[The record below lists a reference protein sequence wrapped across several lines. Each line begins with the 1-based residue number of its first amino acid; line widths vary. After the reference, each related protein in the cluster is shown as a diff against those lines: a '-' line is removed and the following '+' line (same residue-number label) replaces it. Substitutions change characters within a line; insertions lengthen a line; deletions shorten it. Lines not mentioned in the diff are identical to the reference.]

1 MNRKLHAFLR
11 RRGATNEEIERAE
24 REGHVILL
32 ALDRDLQSGR
42 QRYDAEEAA
51 ARAGMDREL
60 SILLWRALGFP
71 DVPPGI
77 AAFTDDDVETLVM
90 LRKQLEASTY
100 TPDQAVAVLV
110 QQVRLISSAQARIAE
125 LFSEQ
130 LAAQL
135 HDAKERGLT
144 DDEIAEFALDVF
156 GWDRLETLIAY
167 GLRVQLRAA
176 LWRKLALDEAATT
189 SGGVELAVGFVD
201 LVGYTA
207 LSQELEPYELAT
219 LVARFEALAY
229 DTVAKLGGRVVK
241 TIGDEVMF
249 VATDVASAA
258 QIALQLIEQS
268 ALDDVLPDARAGV
281 TYGTML
287 AQEGDYYGPVVNLAS
302 RIVELARP
310 GTVVASEAVHE
321 ALEYDIGIEW
331 RKMRSHRIRDI
342 GRVELWSLATVAS
355 DVP

>member
-11 RRGATNEEIERAE
+11 RRGATDEEIERAE
-24 REGHVILL
+24 REGHLTLL
-32 ALDRDLQSGR
+32 ALDRDVQSGR
-42 QRYDAEEAA
+42 QRYGAEEAA

-60 SILLWRALGFP
+60 SIRLWRALGFP

-77 AAFTDDDVETLVM
+77 DAFTDDDVKTLVM
-90 LRKQLEASTY
+90 LRQQLEASTY
-100 TPDQAVAVLV
+100 TPDQAVVVLV

-135 HDAKERGLT
+135 DGAKERGLT
-144 DDEIAEFALDVF
+144 DDEIAEFAVDVF
-156 GWDRLETLIAY
+156 GWSRLEPLIAY
-167 GLRVQLRAA
+167 GLRVQFRAA
-176 LWRKLALDEAATT
+176 LWRKLALDKAAA

-207 LSQELEPYELAT
+207 LSQELEPDELAI
-219 LVARFEALAY
+219 LVARFDELAY

-249 VATDVASAA
+249 VAADVAAAA

-268 ALDDVLPDARAGV
+268 ALDDVLPDARAGIA
-281 TYGTML
+281 YGTML

-302 RIVELARP
+302 RIVALARP
-310 GTVVASEAVHE
+310 GSVVASEAVHE

-355 DVP
+355 AVP

>member
-1 MNRKLHAFLR
+1 MNRKLHAFLH
-11 RRGATNEEIERAE
+11 RRGATDEEIERAE
-24 REGHVILL
+24 REGHLTLL
-32 ALDRDLQSGR
+32 ALDRDLQAGR

-60 SILLWRALGFP
+60 SIRLWRALGFP
-71 DVPPGI
+71 DVSPGI
-77 AAFTDDDVETLVM
+77 DVFTDDDVKTLVM
-90 LRKQLEASTY
+90 LRTQLEASTY
-100 TPDQAVAVLV
+100 PPEQAVVVLV

-130 LAAQL
+130 LAMQL
-135 HDAKERGLT
+135 DGAKERGLT
-144 DDEIAEFALDVF
+144 DDEIAEFALDAF
-156 GWDRLETLIAY
+156 GWDRLEPLIAY

-176 LWRKLALDEAATT
+176 LWRKLALDEAAA

-207 LSQELEPYELAT
+207 LSQELEPDELAT
-219 LVARFEALAY
+219 LVARFEELAY

-249 VATDVASAA
+249 VAADVAAVA

-268 ALDDVLPDARAGV
+268 ARDDVLPDARAGV
-281 TYGTML
+281 AYGTML

-302 RIVELARP
+302 RIVALARP

-342 GRVELWSLATVAS
+342 GRVQLWSLATVTS